1 MSKLKIEDQ
10 VLVIFGA
17 SGDLT
22 MRKLMPAVFNL
33 FKRGFLPEKYIIL
46 GVSRTE
52 YSDEEFQKIAI
63 TDNSHLSKEK
73 PEDIREFSKH
83 VRYQS
88 IDTSAESGY
97 EILRGRL
104 QKIFDQNTGP
114 QNCIFYMS
122 TPPSLYEV
130 ISKNLAIVGLNN
142 EERGWK
148 RLIIEKP
155 FGYDLESAK
164 ALNIKL
170 LDCFN
175 ENQIYRIDHYLGKE
189 TVQNL
194 LVTRFAN
201 SIFEPLWNRNYIQRV
216 EITNGESVG
225 VEKRGGYYD
234 KSGAMRDMIQNH
246 LMQLVSLVAM
256 EPPVKM
262 EADAIRNEKNKL
274 FQSLRPLSQE
284 DIRTNVIR
292 GQYTSSSYKDEP
304 FAGYREE
311 AGVNPESRTE
321 TFAAIKFYIDNWRWA
336 DVPFYI
342 RSGKRLPSRV
352 SEVVI
357 HFKPNH
363 HHLFSSSR
371 LANNQNILVF
381 RIQPNEGILLKFGL
395 KVPGTGFNVETVN
408 MDFLYDDLTE
418 AYVPEAYE
426 RLLLD
431 CMQGDA
437 TLYARGDSVI
447 AAWEFIDPIL
457 KAWKEDA
464 TIPVYGYPAGTW
476 GPEEAINMIEGKEDS
491 WRNPCKNL
499 TDDGIYCEL

>member
-1 MSKLKIEDQ
+1 MSKIKLEDQ

-22 MRKLMPAVFNL
+22 MRKLIPAVFNL
-33 FKRGFLPEKYIIL
+33 YKRGFLPETYQIL
-46 GVSRTE
+46 GVSRTKYSNEE
-52 YSDEEFQKIAI
+52 YQKISVIENA
-63 TDNSHLSKEK
+63 HLEKEDK
-73 PEDIREFSKH
+73 NDLKSFCKH
-83 VRYQS
+83 VGYQS
-88 IDTSAESGY
+88 IDTSDLEGY
-97 EILRGRL
+97 KTLNERL
-104 QKIFDQNTGP
+104 EKVFQEKGGSQNS
-114 QNCIFYMS
+114 IFYLS

-130 ISKNLAIVGLNN
+130 VSKNLAKVGLNK
-142 EERGWK
+142 EDKGWK

-155 FGYDLESAK
+155 FGYDLESAND
-164 ALNIKL
+164 LNSKL
-170 LDCFN
+170 LKCFN
-175 ENQIYRIDHYLGKE
+175 EEQIYRIDHYLGKE

-216 EITNGESVG
+216 EITSGESVG

-246 LMQLVSLVAM
+246 LLQLVSLVAM

-262 EADAIRNEKNKL
+262 DADSIRNEKNRL
-274 FQSLRPLSQE
+274 FQSIRPLSE
-284 DIRTNVIR
+284 EEIRTDVIR
-292 GQYTSSSYKDEP
+292 GQYTSSSYQGEP
-304 FAGYREE
+304 FTGYREE
-311 AGVNPESRTE
+311 PGVDPDSRTE

-342 RSGKRLPSRV
+342 RSGKRLPTRV

-363 HHLFSSSR
+363 HHLFSNSR
-371 LANNQNILVF
+371 LAANQNILVF

-395 KVPGTGFNVETVN
+395 KVPGTGFNVDTVN
-408 MDFLYDDLTE
+408 MDFLYDDL
-418 AYVPEAYE
+418 ADSYVPEAYE

-447 AAWEFIDPIL
+447 KAWEFIDPIL
-457 KAWKEDA
+457 KAWKEDHS
-464 TIPVYGYPAGTW
+464 IPVYGYPAGTW
-476 GPEEAINMIEGKEDS
+476 GPEKAINMIDGENMS

>member
-104 QKIFDQNTGP
+104 RKIFDQNTGP

-225 VEKRGGYYD
+225 VEKRG
-234 KSGAMRDMIQNH
+234 
-246 LMQLVSLVAM
+246 
-256 EPPVKM
+256 
-262 EADAIRNEKNKL
+262 
-274 FQSLRPLSQE
+274 
-284 DIRTNVIR
+284 
-292 GQYTSSSYKDEP
+292 
-304 FAGYREE
+304 
-311 AGVNPESRTE
+311 
-321 TFAAIKFYIDNWRWA
+321 
-336 DVPFYI
+336 
-342 RSGKRLPSRV
+342 
-352 SEVVI
+352 
-357 HFKPNH
+357 
-363 HHLFSSSR
+363 
-371 LANNQNILVF
+371 
-381 RIQPNEGILLKFGL
+381 
-395 KVPGTGFNVETVN
+395 
-408 MDFLYDDLTE
+408 
-418 AYVPEAYE
+418 
-426 RLLLD
+426 
-431 CMQGDA
+431 
-437 TLYARGDSVI
+437 
-447 AAWEFIDPIL
+447 
-457 KAWKEDA
+457 
-464 TIPVYGYPAGTW
+464 
-476 GPEEAINMIEGKEDS
+476 
-491 WRNPCKNL
+491 
-499 TDDGIYCEL
+499 